1 MIRMDDKSS
10 DGHNL
15 DCLHAD
21 TCQEYNT
28 TISMYKEGFT
38 LEILE
43 TAEPETDE
51 TFKVK

>member
-10 DGHNL
+10 DGHSF
-15 DCLHAD
+15 DCLHAN

-28 TISMYKEGFT
+28 TISMYKEGFR
-38 LEILE
+38 LESLE

-51 TFKVK
+51 TSKVK